1 MGGNECGRSASRT
14 SRSLSTC
21 GRLAISPRAATA
33 ALSDAAL
40 GLGWQGAGG
49 CSAVVIDGA
58 PAARMAPTYAARAA
72 LGPVDIR
79 CLSFM
84 DECPPVDDDR
94 VARLRRRNDAVH
106 RAGARRLLERVAR
119 GDREAFH
126 AFYDRYGARVMAVLR
141 RKVTATGVAA
151 ELVQDVFVAVWLGA
165 AHYREE
171 SGEPER
177 WLLGIVHHKLQDYWR
192 RQTRALLDQAPPS
205 RRPEA
210 TRSDAD
216 DRLAVEEAVGR
227 LSSDQRRMLELIYC
241 EGLTFA
247 ETARA
252 LCVPVGTVK
261 SRVHA

>member
-106 RAGARRLLERVAR
+106 RAG
-119 GDREAFH
+119 
-126 AFYDRYGARVMAVLR
+126 
-141 RKVTATGVAA
+141 
-151 ELVQDVFVAVWLGA
+151 
-165 AHYREE
+165 
-171 SGEPER
+171 
-177 WLLGIVHHKLQDYWR
+177 
-192 RQTRALLDQAPPS
+192 TRAVCGSYNRYSRQGPPRFGDS
-205 RRPEA
+205 QWN
-210 TRSDAD
+210 S
-216 DRLAVEEAVGR
+216 GR
-227 LSSDQRRMLELIYC
+227 
-241 EGLTFA
+241 
-247 ETARA
+247 
-252 LCVPVGTVK
+252 
-261 SRVHA
+261 

>member
-1 MGGNECGRSASRT
+1 MGDPS
-14 SRSLSTC
+14 SLSRP
-21 GRLAISPRAATA
+21 GVMD
-33 ALSDAAL
+33 DA
-40 GLGWQGAGG
+40 
-49 CSAVVIDGA
+49 
-58 PAARMAPTYAARAA
+58 P
-72 LGPVDIR
+72 
-79 CLSFM
+79 
-84 DECPPVDDDR
+84 
-94 VARLRRRNDAVH
+94 
-106 RAGARRLLERVAR
+106 GARRLLERVAR

-126 AFYDRYGARVMAVLR
+126 AFYERYGARVMAVLR

-216 DRLAVEEAVGR
+216 NRLAVEEAVGR

-252 LCVPVGTVK
+252 LCVPLGTVK
-261 SRVHA
+261 SRVHAALLALRAFIEPTGRA